1 MLESS
6 RASEVQTRGEGR
18 SGRTAAG
25 LPPRRSSEFAVRR
38 RQPRMQRKQ
47 HRATERQSC
56 VREEAPTRNKEGRS
70 GSDSSSDIA
79 THVTLGL
86 IQSFCLL
93 ITYD

>member
-1 MLESS
+1 
-6 RASEVQTRGEGR
+6 
-18 SGRTAAG
+18 
-25 LPPRRSSEFAVRR
+25 
-38 RQPRMQRKQ
+38 MQRKQ

>member
-1 MLESS
+1 
-6 RASEVQTRGEGR
+6 
-18 SGRTAAG
+18 
-25 LPPRRSSEFAVRR
+25 
-38 RQPRMQRKQ
+38 MQRMQ

-56 VREEAPTRNKEGRS
+56 VREKRRRPEIKRVRRGLTP
-70 GSDSSSDIA
+70 SSDIT